1 MRRCSCQNAG
11 CATRK
16 ISRRAV
22 TRGGEIPRFFILNYC
37 LHFGA
42 GRSLTLKP
50 NAKKPIGRTKVNCW
64 GWGWG
69 TGWRAR
75 FAPRSVASQSPRTRA
90 RVCPPHLL
98 RLSPPFRHCA
108 RRFAPRT
115 PFVQPAPPS
124 GGVGMLH
131 AVTFCAKPFGSEI
144 RKFSTRFSAL
154 NFSVKN
160 ANKSTRIAK
169 FNEKKF
175 ELFSK
180 NT

>member
-22 TRGGEIPRFFILNYC
+22 ARGGEIPRFFILNYC

-108 RRFAPRT
+108 RRFAPRSVAWSCLAHGHGFALT
-115 PFVQPAPPS
+115 PPASAPAPAPARRRRL
-124 GGVGMLH
+124 GRL
-131 AVTFCAKPFGSEI
+131 C
-144 RKFSTRFSAL
+144 SARRQGA
-154 NFSVKN
+154 S
-160 ANKSTRIAK
+160 S
-169 FNEKKF
+169 
-175 ELFSK
+175 
-180 NT
+180 